1 MTPAELHAAT
11 LARLRGLTTVAVHDS
26 SVPDRPAA
34 DGAGRVYP
42 YVVLWPVPGTT
53 PDEARNLEHDLRGGL
68 TWDARV
74 TIASGD
80 PTWTLQALSLVRARL
95 EGWRPTPWSLLAEV
109 PTGGVTVLED
119 RDTPPSR
126 WYVPLTFRTSV

>member
-1 MTPAELHAAT
+1 MTPADLHAAT
-11 LARLRGLTTVAVHDS
+11 LARLRGLTTVTVHDS
-26 SVPDRPAA
+26 RVPDRPAA
-34 DGAGRVYP
+34 GSDGRVYP
-42 YVVLWPVPGTT
+42 YAVLWPTPGTV
-53 PDEARNLEHDLRGGL
+53 PDAARDLEHNPQGGL

-74 TIASGD
+74 TVASGD
-80 PTWTLQALSLVRARL
+80 PTWTLQALQLVRARL

-119 RDTPPSR
+119 RDTTPHR